1 MTNCTFKNH
10 STEGFQCFQLFHI
23 PLVILHHVVPSQ
35 SCYSKSQS
43 TVGYLSTTSY
53 SMAYIDCL
61 AATTSP
67 TRPSCSLAGCQGR
80 CLTNLK
86 WLGIK
91 GSEACNHLIQFWPF
105 RRHPRHTSSQH
116 LHTQN
121 TIKPFECPS
130 ELEPSLQSLVRQSK
144 PRPAVRSGPGMKGLE
159 TTEAKLSLSPS
170 SLSKRASGHGL
181 RRCFKNS
188 R

>member
-53 SMAYIDCL
+53 SMAYIYCL

-67 TRPSCSLAGCQGR
+67 TRPSCSLAGCQSR

-116 LHTQN
+116 LHTKYHKTLWVSLWTRAISAVPCP
-121 TIKPFECPS
+121 TI
-130 ELEPSLQSLVRQSK
+130 Q
-144 PRPAVRSGPGMKGLE
+144 
-159 TTEAKLSLSPS
+159 TTSWSQIWTRDERFRDHWS
-170 SLSKRASGHGL
+170 
-181 RRCFKNS
+181 
-188 R
+188 